1 MDHLLLRGEPVKLS
15 SSRLLGLLAS
25 SLLVAGCIDL
35 RFDFQRVPPEAS
47 FAAIQPGLT
56 TRAEVLKALGPPE
69 EVRQPALGED
79 LRRSDPRRLRL
90 LAAGEVFG
98 DGAWT
103 WATER
108 RSERIVGLLPVG
120 LVLFRVRHSRSLERR
135 WRIEF
140 DAEGLVRSVA
150 RVDEL
155 EGE

>member
-1 MDHLLLRGEPVKLS
+1 
-15 SSRLLGLLAS
+15 
-25 SLLVAGCIDL
+25 
-35 RFDFQRVPPEAS
+35 
-47 FAAIQPGLT
+47 
-56 TRAEVLKALGPPE
+56 VLEALGPPE

-90 LAAGEVFG
+90 LAAGEVFD

-103 WATER
+103 WAAER

-120 LVLFRVRHSRSLERR
+120 LVLLRVRHSRSLERR

-140 DAEGLVRSVA
+140 DAEGVVRSVA

-155 EGE
+155 DGE